1 MHQATAPRRTK
12 RQKWTPQA
20 AKNPLARVRR
30 ARASRSSTPPLR
42 NDQITIQAATAPA
55 IVVASPV
62 LSSSAL
68 RLSST
73 APKPMIDGTNVVASP
88 LACAENSCHQ
98 S

>member
-1 MHQATAPRRTK
+1 MAPTRRK
-12 RQKWTPQA
+12 RQKWMPQA
-20 AKNPLARVRR
+20 AKKPCDRVGRPR
-30 ARASRSSTPPLR
+30 AKRSMTPPDR
-42 NDQITIQAATAPA
+42 NDHSTSHAAVAPA
-55 IVVASPV
+55 MVTASSV

-88 LACAENSCHQ
+88 RAWAENSCHQ